1 METCIS
7 LPTVTLDSTVPPGP
21 AVSEAVR
28 EETERAL
35 LAREIG
41 AQYQVVR
48 TIGRGGMGT
57 VYLAR
62 DLALHRVVAIKVL
75 RQEYRARPEDCERFR
90 REARMT
96 ARLSHPSIVPVHA
109 FGESGELLYFVMKY
123 VDGESLA
130 ERLRREGR
138 LPCAEARRILA
149 ELALALDYAHRH
161 GVVHRDL
168 KPENILLERESTFTP
183 ELAGATGGR
192 PLIADFGVAALRS
205 LDPAPADAGRAFGT
219 PHYMSPEQVAGELGV
234 DGRSDLYAL
243 GVLGYVMLTG
253 RVPFDGRSFG
263 EISARHLT
271 AAARPVR
278 GERREVPAGLAAAVE
293 RCLAKE
299 PSARW
304 RSGGE
309 LHAALLAGDAGPG
322 LWERGMAW
330 GRRKMAGRRA
340 ASFL

>member
-1 METCIS
+1 MESCI
-7 LPTVTLDSTVPPGP
+7 TLTHPNAVVDETP
-21 AVSEAVR
+21 AADALDGAAGGVALSPEA
-28 EETERAL
+28 ERAL
-35 LAREIG
+35 LTREVG
-41 AQYQVVR
+41 AQYQIVR

-75 RQEYRARPEDCERFR
+75 RQEFRARPEDCERFR

-96 ARLSHPSIVPVHA
+96 ARLSHPNIVPVHA
-109 FGESGELLYFVMKY
+109 FGESDQLLYFVMKY

-138 LPCAEARRILA
+138 VSSGEARRILA
-149 ELALALDYAHRH
+149 ELALALDYAHRQ

-168 KPENILLERESTFTP
+168 KPENILIERES
-183 ELAGATGGR
+183 GR
-192 PLIADFGVAALRS
+192 PLLADFGVAALRS
-205 LDPAPADAGRAFGT
+205 LDPAPAEAGRAFGT
-219 PHYMSPEQVAGELGV
+219 PHYMSPEQLVGELGV

-243 GVLGYVMLTG
+243 GVLGYTMLTG
-253 RVPFDGRSFG
+253 RVPFDGRTFS
-263 EISARHLT
+263 EILTRHMT
-271 AAARPVR
+271 EAVPPVRQARPTTP
-278 GERREVPAGLAAAVE
+278 PALAAAIE

-304 RSGGE
+304 RSGRE
-309 LHAALLAGDAGPG
+309 LHEALAAPDAGPG
-322 LWERGMAW
+322 ALERGIEW
-330 GRRKMAGRRA
+330 GWKRLTGLRA